1 MSHFRLFITVII
13 AAFVMGC
20 DMEEKIPPR
29 SEFKTTGNFIY
40 TDTIVAPG
48 TMLRVGLIGMRTD
61 YDLRALYSEVAY
73 DGANVSN
80 LVERSY
86 ATESELERCERDF
99 TITTRSTIGTERWI
113 FVVNDREGLVIKRE
127 IRITTL

>member
-1 MSHFRLFITVII
+1 
-13 AAFVMGC
+13 
-20 DMEEKIPPR
+20 
-29 SEFKTTGNFIY
+29 
-40 TDTIVAPG
+40 
-48 TMLRVGLIGMRTD
+48 MRTD

>member
-20 DMEEKIPPR
+20 DTEEKIPPR

-48 TMLRVGLIGMRTD
+48 TILRVGLIGMRTD

>member
-1 MSHFRLFITVII
+1 MSRFV
-13 AAFVMGC
+13 AAFLVFLLTTLFSC
-20 DMEEKIPPR
+20 TQEEKVPPR

-48 TMLRVGLIGMRTD
+48 TVLRVGLIGMRTD

-73 DGANVSN
+73 DGANVAN

-86 ATESELERCERDF
+86 VAESELERCERDF
-99 TITTRSTIGTERWI
+99 TITTRSTVGTERWV